1 MKLVLA
7 TNNKGKVKEMSG
19 LLAAFGIEVLSLN
32 EFPSVGEIEE
42 DGDTFLENAVKKA
55 TVTAGLTG
63 LTALADD
70 SGLEV
75 DCLDGAPGVFSARF
89 AGEGKDDRANNEKLL
104 ALLAGVTPDKR
115 SARFQCVI
123 AIAVPGGPVY
133 TAQGACEGMVA
144 PEPRGDG
151 GFGYDPLFYLPEY
164 GKTFAEIDLALK
176 NKISHRGKALAGA
189 LDILSKLSKEESG
202 GMTTVACRDF

>member
-7 TNNKGKVKEMSG
+7 TKNSGKVREISE
-19 LLAAFGIEVLSLN
+19 LLAGCGIEVLSLN
-32 EFPSVGEIEE
+32 EFPFIGEIEE
-42 DGDTFLENAVKKA
+42 DGKTFKENAVKKA

-75 DCLDGAPGVFSARF
+75 DYLGGAPGVFSARF
-89 AGEGKDDRANNEKLL
+89 AGEEKNDRANNEKLL
-104 ALLAGVTPDKR
+104 KLLAGVPPDR
-115 SARFQCVI
+115 RTARFQCVI
-123 AIAVPGGPVY
+123 AIARPGGPVY
-133 TAQGACEGMVA
+133 TVQGTCEGLIA
-144 PEPRGDG
+144 GEPRGEG

-164 GKTFAEIDLALK
+164 GKTFAEIELALK

-189 LDILSKLSKEESG
+189 RDILAKLCEEEGKE
-202 GMTTVACRDF
+202 